1 MYTTVGRQKNKSER
15 KKFAKPTKTVQ
26 EKCARQSRRERE
38 KEIKNFASQT
48 RNRQENF
55 ARQSRNGSEKLST
68 KSGFRIIDIG
78 MQQAL

>member
-1 MYTTVGRQKNKSER
+1 MRQAE
-15 KKFAKPTKTVQ
+15 Q
-26 EKCARQSRRERE
+26 ERERE

-78 MQQAL
+78 LQQAL